1 MPFRAPLA
9 LCLTAVA
16 LSGVVGAANAAAKV
30 PTSAATSAGAAR
42 LPVVRERSPSRAAQA
57 AAAKMWQLYGK
68 GYAANFRNGQCTD
81 LVQRR
86 RPDVVA
92 RIMRADYA
100 VWADSR
106 YRARTWEPHS
116 WDATFWDDNAAHA
129 GLRVGATPRVGAVM
143 VVNSANYPASPG
155 HVAIVDAVRA
165 DGSVLVT
172 EERAPLLW
180 HVTRRTVS
188 RAALHAADIDFIY

>member
-1 MPFRAPLA
+1 MPLLAPLA

-16 LSGVVGAANAAAKV
+16 LSGAVGTANAAAKT
-30 PTSAATSAGAAR
+30 PTRAASASAAQ
-42 LPVVRERSPSRAAQA
+42 LPVVRERSPSRAARA
-57 AAAKMWQLYGK
+57 AAAKMWALYGK

-100 VWADSR
+100 AWADTG

-129 GLRVGATPRVGAVM
+129 GLRVGATPRAGAVM
-143 VVNSANYPASPG
+143 VINSAHYPASPG
-155 HVAIVDAVRA
+155 HVAIVETVHA
-165 DGSVLVT
+165 DGSVLIT

-188 RAALHAADIDFIY
+188 RAALRAADVDFIY

>member
-1 MPFRAPLA
+1 MPLRAPLA
-9 LCLTAVA
+9 LCLIAVV
-16 LSGVVGAANAAAKV
+16 LSGAVGAANAVAKA
-30 PTSAATSAGAAR
+30 PTSAASAGATQ
-42 LPVVRERSPSRAAQA
+42 LPVVRERSPSPAARA
-57 AAAKMWQLYGK
+57 AAAKMWKLYGK

-100 VWADSR
+100 VWADAG

-129 GLRVGATPRVGAVM
+129 GLRVGATPRAGAVM
-143 VVNSANYPASPG
+143 VVNSADYPASPG
-155 HVAIVDAVRA
+155 HVAIVEAVRA
-165 DGSVLVT
+165 DGSVLIT

-188 RAALHAADIDFIY
+188 RAALRAADVDFIY

>member
-1 MPFRAPLA
+1 MPLRAPLA

-16 LSGVVGAANAAAKV
+16 LSGAVGAANAAAKA
-30 PTSAATSAGAAR
+30 PTSAASAGAAQ
-42 LPVVRERSPSRAAQA
+42 LPVVRERAPSRAARA
-57 AAAKMWQLYGK
+57 AAAKMWELYGK

-100 VWADSR
+100 VWADAG

-129 GLRVGATPRVGAVM
+129 GLRVGVTPRAGAVM
-143 VVNSANYPASPG
+143 VINSANYPASPG
-155 HVAIVDAVRA
+155 HVAIVEAVHA
-165 DGSVLVT
+165 DGSVLIT

-188 RAALHAADIDFIY
+188 RAALRAANVDFIY

>member
-1 MPFRAPLA
+1 MPLRAPLA

-16 LSGVVGAANAAAKV
+16 LSGAVGAANAAAKA
-30 PTSAATSAGAAR
+30 PISAASDATAQ
-42 LPVVRERSPSRAAQA
+42 LPVVRERSPSRAARA
-57 AAAKMWQLYGK
+57 AAAKMWALYGK

-100 VWADSR
+100 VWADAG
-106 YRARTWEPHS
+106 YRGRTWEPHS

-129 GLRVGATPRVGAVM
+129 GLRVGATPRAEAVM
-143 VVNSANYPASPG
+143 VINSANYPASPG
-155 HVAIVDAVRA
+155 HVAIVEAVHA
-165 DGSVLVT
+165 DGSVRIS

-188 RAALHAADIDFIY
+188 RAALRAADVVFIY

>member
-1 MPFRAPLA
+1 MPVRAPLA
-9 LCLTAVA
+9 LCLIAVA
-16 LSGVVGAANAAAKV
+16 LSGGVGAASAAAKT
-30 PTSAATSAGAAR
+30 PASPGTAQ
-42 LPVVRERSPSRAAQA
+42 LPVVRERSPSPSARA
-57 AAAKMWQLYGK
+57 AAAEMWKLFGK

-100 VWADSR
+100 AWADAG

-129 GLRVGATPRVGAVM
+129 GLRVGKTPRAGAVM
-143 VVNSANYPASPG
+143 VINSANYPATPG
-155 HVAIVDAVRA
+155 HVAIVEAVHG
-165 DGSVLVT
+165 DGSARIT

-180 HVTRRTVS
+180 HVTHRTVS
-188 RAALHAADIDFIY
+188 RAALRAADVDFIY

>member
-1 MPFRAPLA
+1 MPLRVPLA

-16 LSGVVGAANAAAKV
+16 LSGAVGAANASAKA
-30 PTSAATSAGAAR
+30 PTSAASARTAQ
-42 LPVVRERSPSRAAQA
+42 LPVVRTRSPSRAARA
-57 AAAKMWQLYGK
+57 AAANMWALYGK

-100 VWADSR
+100 AWADGG
-106 YRARTWEPHS
+106 YRAYTWEPHS

-129 GLRVGATPRVGAVM
+129 GLRVGATPRAGAVM
-143 VVNSANYPASPG
+143 VINSANYPASPG
-155 HVAIVDAVRA
+155 HVAIVEAVHA
-165 DGSVLVT
+165 DGSALIT

-188 RAALHAADIDFIY
+188 RAALRAADVDFIY